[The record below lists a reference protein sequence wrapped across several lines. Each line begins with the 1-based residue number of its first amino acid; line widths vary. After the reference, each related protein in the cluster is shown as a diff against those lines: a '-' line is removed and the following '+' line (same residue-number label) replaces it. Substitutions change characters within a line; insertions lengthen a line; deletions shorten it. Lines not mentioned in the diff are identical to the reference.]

1 MDNGRQ
7 RRLDWSHPRERA
19 AVTPIRR
26 FALCLVAVALVAAA
40 PVHGQSGLRLP
51 ERSEPGLDP
60 GFARGWLA
68 PEFDRF
74 GFASHHWKDSIGF
87 TPAQRMNWSYTFGG
101 GSSLGLSLSGR
112 EFDYDQRSLSVF
124 GRYWFAPDWAV
135 SAETLSREP
144 TGLLRLQDFRIGV
157 QRRF

>member
-1 MDNGRQ
+1 MPFRTLA
-7 RRLDWSHPRERA
+7 RRLIA
-19 AVTPIRR
+19 I
-26 FALCLVAVALVAAA
+26 ALAAAA
-40 PVHGQSGLRLP
+40 PAYAQSGLRLP

-60 GFARGWLA
+60 TFARGWLA

-74 GFASHHWKDSIGF
+74 GFASYHWKDAVGF
-87 TPAQRMNWSYTFGG
+87 APAQRMNWSYTFGNRT
-101 GSSLGLSLSGR
+101 SLGLSVNNRDL
-112 EFDYDQRSLSVF
+112 DYDQRSLSVF

-135 SAETLSREP
+135 SAESQSREP